1 MLNQRCGSERQAE
14 KNDFERRN
22 WENMAAL
29 SANLRGNDE
38 GENMP
43 QCSVLPQ
50 LSIHWKG
57 LKEAS

>member
-29 SANLRGNDE
+29 SANLRGNAE

-43 QCSVLPQ
+43 QCNVSPR
-50 LSIHWKG
+50 LSIH
-57 LKEAS
+57 